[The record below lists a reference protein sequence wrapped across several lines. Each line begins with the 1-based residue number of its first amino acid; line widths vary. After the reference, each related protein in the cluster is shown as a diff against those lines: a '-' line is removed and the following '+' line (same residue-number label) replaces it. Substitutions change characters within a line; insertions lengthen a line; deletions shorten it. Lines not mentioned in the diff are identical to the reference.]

1 MFYNTVESTKKIEKC
16 YSANYHKSHRKIYV
30 CRIIKSLCLHSFSK
44 FDCKTAKSIDYL
56 ITESSKIIVFKRKYK
71 EIAKHFILNEN
82 DDDHRIGDSD
92 HVTR

>member
-1 MFYNTVESTKKIEKC
+1 MPSIEFC
-16 YSANYHKSHRKIYV
+16 S
-30 CRIIKSLCLHSFSK
+30 IIKSLCLHSSLK

-56 ITESSKIIVFKRKYK
+56 ITESSKIIVLKRKYK
-71 EIAKHFILNEN
+71 GIAKHFILNKN

>member
-1 MFYNTVESTKKIEKC
+1 MPSQYICHNRCS
-16 YSANYHKSHRKIYV
+16 Y
-30 CRIIKSLCLHSFSK
+30 IIKSLCLHSSLK

-56 ITESSKIIVFKRKYK
+56 ITESSKIIVLKGSTKG
-71 EIAKHFILNEN
+71 IAKHFILNEN